1 MEQQTIDTSR
11 EYGPQPFDDLMKQHG
26 LDNHAVVAHSPDHI
40 THKMVAKARNG
51 RFLSVRVRLKVL
63 TAFNNATHTERTLQD
78 LFNY

>member
-1 MEQQTIDTSR
+1 MEPQTIDNSR
-11 EYGPQPFDDLMKQHG
+11 EYGPQPFDELMKQNG
-26 LDNHAVVAHSPDHI
+26 FDNHTIVAHSPDHV

-63 TAFNNATHTERTLQD
+63 KAFNNAAHAELTLKD